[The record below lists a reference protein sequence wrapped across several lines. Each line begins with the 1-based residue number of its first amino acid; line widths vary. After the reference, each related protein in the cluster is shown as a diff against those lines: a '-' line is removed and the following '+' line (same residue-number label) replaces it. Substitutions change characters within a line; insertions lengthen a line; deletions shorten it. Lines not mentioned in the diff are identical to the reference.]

1 MSICSASCGEI
12 DQRYTIAT
20 WLGYFIAPG
29 VLAGHNAISLSFRH
43 AAYFVRQKNLE
54 MSKK

>member
-1 MSICSASCGEI
+1 MSICSVSCGEI

-20 WLGYFIAPG
+20 WLGYFIASG